1 MTDPNG
7 MVQVLGTFITEW
19 DAGAAVCA
27 SAFCSMAAA
36 EQVRR
41 RCGVSGA

>member
-1 MTDPNG
+1 

-19 DAGAAVCA
+19 DEGAATCA

-36 EQVRR
+36 EEVRKL
-41 RCGVSGA
+41 CAC